1 MDSDSGSI
9 FQHYFTTYRRNLSR
23 RSLAAPLRLW
33 RRTKSIRSTL
43 SSGSETILTRHLDE
57 MEPQPTVTNG
67 NGTTTN
73 GDALATP
80 EPTAFFD
87 PEILKGYLKSLL
99 PPMIGAHAEDLESLF
114 DDEFDERVARFAAD
128 NGAVVYVVQTKE
140 ESEGM
145 SSCFLME
152 CYL

>member
-1 MDSDSGSI
+1 
-9 FQHYFTTYRRNLSR
+9 
-23 RSLAAPLRLW
+23 
-33 RRTKSIRSTL
+33 
-43 SSGSETILTRHLDE
+43 
-57 MEPQPTVTNG
+57 MEPQLTVTNG
-67 NGTTTN
+67 NGTTN

-99 PPMIGAHAEDLESLF
+99 PPVIGAHPADLESLF

-140 ESEGM
+140 ETEGT
-145 SSCFLME
+145 SKCFPME
-152 CYL
+152 YWV